1 MGRNSDIEPTDKEC
15 VPAGRRPEPG
25 ARYGVSP
32 TLRCLKLGVLLV
44 WLGLVCWL
52 IRYEAFPGFFTR
64 TIAGYEQLLS
74 EDLVLVD
81 SWMSVL
87 HDGVPTGYT
96 HTTMEM
102 NEDDPDERYTVE
114 SRIHLNLNLLGKR
127 QDIYAT
133 SSVYLDSAYLLQRFS
148 FLLTA
153 DRYRFRL
160 EACRAEGTTF
170 EVVLK
175 SGTVSQT
182 ATIEIPDDVILYSP
196 ASELALTRLR
206 PGQQARVKTLDP
218 ATLGEVDV
226 IANGLRTEA
235 VRIGGV
241 AYEATVVE
249 IEYQGLT
256 LLSWIDDKGR
266 LLKQQTPFGWSIE
279 RCTADE
285 AIRAA
290 RTTAGKPEI
299 LAGMAVPSDRALQAP
314 RRTTELILR
323 LNGVAFE
330 EGELASTRQRVRE
343 TDGEVTELVV
353 WASRVPSGHRPWAA
367 SAPGDFVTA
376 TTAIQSDHPEIRSA
390 AETVIR
396 GCPSPKDRAKAIFDW
411 VHRRVRKEMTIS
423 LPSALDVLRTMRGD
437 CNEHTYLFVALARAV
452 GLPSRVVVG
461 LAYSDDA
468 FFYHA
473 WPEVWLEGQ
482 WVELDPT
489 WGQWGV
495 DATHLAIV
503 RGELASQTKLL
514 KLLGR
519 LRIEVIEEKV
529 RDPDRAPDKTVR

>member
-1 MGRNSDIEPTDKEC
+1 MGPTRDADRMEKAGL
-15 VPAGRRPEPG
+15 PAGRRPERCARPRRG
-25 ARYGVSP
+25 AP
-32 TLRCLKLGVLLV
+32 LRLLKLGVVLV

-52 IRYEAFPGFFTR
+52 IRYEAFPELFTR
-64 TIAGYEQLLS
+64 TISGYEQLLS

-81 SWMSVL
+81 SWMSVM

-96 HTTMEM
+96 HTSMEM
-102 NEDDPDERYTVE
+102 DEDDPDERYAVE
-114 SRIHLNLNLLGKR
+114 SRVHLNLNLLGKR
-127 QDIYAT
+127 QDVYAT
-133 SSVYLDSAYLLQRFS
+133 SSAYLDSAYRLKRFS

-153 DRYRFRL
+153 ERYRFRL
-160 EACRAEGTTF
+160 EATRAGGTVF
-170 EVVLK
+170 DVVLK

-182 ATIEIPDDVILYSP
+182 TTIEIPDDVILYSP

-218 ATLGEVDV
+218 ATLGAVDV
-226 IANGLRTEA
+226 LATGLRTEA
-235 VRIGGV
+235 VRVGGV
-241 AYEATVVE
+241 EHEATVVE

-256 LLSWIDDKGR
+256 LLSWVDDKGR

-279 RCTADE
+279 RCTADD
-285 AIRAA
+285 AIKAA
-290 RTTAGKPEI
+290 RATAEKPEV
-299 LAGMAVPSDRALQAP
+299 LAGMAVPCDRLLRDP
-314 RRTTELILR
+314 RATRKLVLR
-323 LNGVAFE
+323 LRGVAFE
-330 EGELASTRQRVRE
+330 EGELASARQRVR
-343 TDGEVTELVV
+343 TADARGTELVV
-353 WASRVPSGHRPWAA
+353 WASRFPSGHRPWSAA
-367 SAPGDFVTA
+367 APGEFVTA
-376 TTAIQSDHPEIRSA
+376 TAAIQSDHPEIRRA
-390 AETVIR
+390 AETVIQ
-396 GCPSPKDRAKAIFDW
+396 GCSKPRDRAKAIFDW
-411 VHRRVRKEMTIS
+411 VHRRVRKEMTLS

-461 LAYSDDA
+461 LVYREGA

-489 WGQWGV
+489 WGQLAV
-495 DATHLAIV
+495 DATHLAMV
-503 RGELASQTKLL
+503 RGEIASQAKLL